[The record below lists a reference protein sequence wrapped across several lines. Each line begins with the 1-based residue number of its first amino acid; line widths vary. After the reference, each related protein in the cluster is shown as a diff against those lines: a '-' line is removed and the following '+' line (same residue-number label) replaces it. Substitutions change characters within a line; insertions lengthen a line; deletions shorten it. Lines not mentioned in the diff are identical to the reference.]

1 MLALASFNS
10 TAAGSLANPEV
21 CLAQQPNLFNQK
33 KFSRSPHPPFKTQ
46 SNRRKLCKITG
57 RRMDDHNFVPLLEF
71 GRRPQCVLCKVT
83 GNGNVKKEMP
93 KVCTVSSP

>member
-1 MLALASFNS
+1 MDILYYILLYHYITISYYYI
-10 TAAGSLANPEV
+10 LPI
-21 CLAQQPNLFNQK
+21 
-33 KFSRSPHPPFKTQ
+33 
-46 SNRRKLCKITG
+46 RKLCKITG